1 MLHISEMETNTYS
14 DFSANINYWIIYFIN
29 ILDQCPVKLLYLFA
43 ICFAIA
49 IIHMKLFKLLK
60 VNNVIACI
68 EKT

>member
-14 DFSANINYWIIYFIN
+14 DFSVNINYWI